1 MQQGTQ
7 ATAASFAN
15 MGVDLLDFFDVTP
28 TSLWLEDYSQLRA
41 LFDRWREA
49 GVTNLRAWLEE
60 DPRRVAECSACIR
73 VLKVNRHTL
82 ALYGA
87 RSHEELTARLA
98 DVLRDDMFQAHV
110 GELEQMWQGRT
121 TFRSK
126 SVNYTLGGRRM
137 DILLRGVILP
147 GHEGDWSRVLVSIE
161 DVSALEDARHRAAM
175 SEQYAHG
182 IFEHAPVSLWVE
194 NFTAI
199 RQLLDEVRMQG
210 IVDFRTFTD
219 VHPEFVER
227 CMNEIQVIDVN
238 HYTLGMYRAPDKD
251 TLLSRLP
258 EVFRDDMRPYFR
270 EQLLDL
276 WEGRLFQ
283 QREVVNYALDGS
295 ALNVH
300 LQFSVFPGHEESWDL
315 VLLALTDITARKKA
329 EAYLEFLG
337 KHDVLTKLKNR
348 SFYVDEMNR
357 LQRKGPFP
365 VSAIVV
371 DMDNLKAVN
380 DQLGHAA
387 GDALLRRA
395 GEVLTKA
402 IQKPYHAARIG
413 GDEFVV
419 LMPGSG
425 PRDAE
430 VVAQSITK
438 LVELNNQFYGG
449 PRLSFSL
456 GWQSC
461 EEGESVEAMLRAA
474 DAAMYEAKRRR
485 NELQRT
491 GANDAG
497 DAGDADRD
505 SPAANDGHC
514 NELK

>member
-1 MQQGTQ
+1 MQQGTP
-7 ATAASFAN
+7 ATAASFAS

-41 LFDRWREA
+41 LFERWREA
-49 GVTNLRAWLEE
+49 GVTDIRQWLEE

-73 VLKVNRHTL
+73 VLKVNQHTL

-87 RSHEELTARLA
+87 RSHDELTAHLA
-98 DVLRDDMFQAHV
+98 EVLRDDMFQAHV
-110 GELEQMWQGRT
+110 GELEQMWKGSA
-121 TFRSK
+121 TFESK
-126 SVNYTLGGRRM
+126 SVNYTLSGRRM

-147 GHEGDWSRVLVSIE
+147 GHENDWSRVLVAIE
-161 DVSALEDARHRAAM
+161 DVSALEDARQRAAA
-175 SEQYAHG
+175 SEQYALG
-182 IFEHAPVSLWVE
+182 VFEHAPVSLWVE
-194 NFTAI
+194 NFSAI

-227 CMNEIQVIDVN
+227 CMSEIQVLDVN
-238 HYTLGMYRAPDKD
+238 HYTLGMYRAPDKA
-251 TLLSRLP
+251 TLLARLP
-258 EVFRDDMRPYFR
+258 QIFRDDMRPHFR

-283 QREVVNYALDGS
+283 QREVINYALDGS
-295 ALNVH
+295 ELNVH
-300 LQFSVFPGHEESWDL
+300 LQFSVFPGHEEQWDL

-348 SFYVDEMNR
+348 SFYVDELNR

-365 VSAIVV
+365 VSAIVL
-371 DMDNLKAVN
+371 DMDNLKTVN

-395 GEVLTKA
+395 GEVLAKA
-402 IQKPYHAARIG
+402 IRKPYHAARIG
-413 GDEFVV
+413 GDEFVM
-419 LMPGSG
+419 LLPGADA
-425 PRDAE
+425 RDAE
-430 VVAQSITK
+430 IVADSIGK

-456 GWQSC
+456 GWASC
-461 EEGESVEAMLRAA
+461 EEGESLEGMMRAA

-485 NELQRT
+485 NELARQGTQSSQLLATPRK
-491 GANDAG
+491 D
-497 DAGDADRD
+497 D
-505 SPAANDGHC
+505 
-514 NELK
+514 L

>member
-1 MQQGTQ
+1 MQQGTP

-41 LFDRWREA
+41 LFERWRAA
-49 GVTNLRAWLEE
+49 GVVDIRAFLEE

-73 VLKVNRHTL
+73 VLKVNQHTL
-82 ALYGA
+82 ELYGA
-87 RSHEELTARLA
+87 SSHEELTARLA

-110 GELEQMWQGRT
+110 GELEQMWAGEPRFQ
-121 TFRSK
+121 SK

-137 DILLRGVILP
+137 DILLNGVILP
-147 GHEGDWSRVLVSIE
+147 GHEADWSRVLVAIE
-161 DVSALEDARHRAAM
+161 DVSALEDARQRAAA
-175 SEQYAHG
+175 SQLYAQG

-194 NFTAI
+194 NFSAI
-199 RQLLDEVRMQG
+199 RELLEEARMQG

-227 CMNEIQVIDVN
+227 CMSEIQVLDVN
-238 HYTLGMYRAPDKD
+238 HYTLGMYRAPDKA
-251 TLLSRLP
+251 TLLARLP
-258 EVFRDDMRPYFR
+258 DVFRDEMRPHFR

-295 ALNVH
+295 ELNVH
-300 LQFSVFPGHEESWDL
+300 LQFSVFPGHEEKWDL

-348 SFYVDEMNR
+348 SFYVDELNR

-371 DMDNLKAVN
+371 DMDNLKTVN

-395 GEVLTKA
+395 GEVLAKA

-413 GDEFVV
+413 GDEFAV
-419 LMPGSG
+419 LMPGADA
-425 PRDAE
+425 RDAE
-430 VVAQSITK
+430 IVADSITK

-456 GWQSC
+456 GWASC
-461 EEGESVEAMLRAA
+461 GEGESVEGMLREA
-474 DAAMYEAKRRR
+474 DAAMYEAKRQRYELHR
-485 NELQRT
+485 N
-491 GANDAG
+491 GAVNESVRASAG
-497 DAGDADRD
+497 K
-505 SPAANDGHC
+505 
-514 NELK
+514 NEA

>member
-1 MQQGTQ
+1 MQQGTP
-7 ATAASFAN
+7 ATAASFAS

-41 LFDRWREA
+41 LFERWREA
-49 GVTNLRAWLEE
+49 GVTDIRAWLEE

-73 VLKVNRHTL
+73 VLKVNQHTL

-87 RSHEELTARLA
+87 RSHDELTAHLA
-98 DVLRDDMFQAHV
+98 EVLRDDMFQAHV
-110 GELEQMWQGRT
+110 GELEQMWQGSA
-121 TFRSK
+121 TFESK
-126 SVNYTLGGRRM
+126 SVNYTLSGRRM

-147 GHEGDWSRVLVSIE
+147 GHENDWGRVLVAIE
-161 DVSALEDARHRAAM
+161 DVSALEEARHRAAA
-175 SEQYAHG
+175 SEQYALG
-182 IFEHAPVSLWVE
+182 VFEHAPVSLWVE
-194 NFTAI
+194 NFSAI
-199 RQLLDEVRMQG
+199 RELLDEVRMQG

-227 CMNEIQVIDVN
+227 CMSEIQVLDVN
-238 HYTLGMYRAPDKD
+238 HYTLGMYRAPDKA
-251 TLLSRLP
+251 TLLARLP
-258 EVFRDDMRPYFR
+258 QIFRDEMRPHFR

-283 QREVVNYALDGS
+283 QREVINYALDGS
-295 ALNVH
+295 ELNVH
-300 LQFSVFPGHEESWDL
+300 LQFSVFPGHEERWDL

-348 SFYVDEMNR
+348 SFYVDELNR

-371 DMDNLKAVN
+371 DMDNLKIVN

-395 GEVLTKA
+395 GEVLAKA

-419 LMPGSG
+419 LMPGADA
-425 PRDAE
+425 RDAE
-430 VVAQSITK
+430 IVADSIGK

-456 GWQSC
+456 GWESC
-461 EEGESVEAMLRAA
+461 AEGESVEAMLRAA

-485 NELQRT
+485 NELARKDAESSELLAT
-491 GANDAG
+491 PRNDT
-497 DAGDADRD
+497 
-505 SPAANDGHC
+505 
-514 NELK
+514 L

>member
-1 MQQGTQ
+1 MQQGTP

-41 LFDRWREA
+41 LFERWRAA
-49 GVTNLRAWLEE
+49 GVVDIRAFLEE

-73 VLKVNRHTL
+73 VLKVNQHTL
-82 ALYGA
+82 ELYGA
-87 RSHEELTARLA
+87 SSHEELTARLA

-110 GELEQMWQGRT
+110 GELEQMWAGEPRFQ
-121 TFRSK
+121 SK

-137 DILLRGVILP
+137 DILLNGVILP
-147 GHEGDWSRVLVSIE
+147 GHEADWSRVLVAIE
-161 DVSALEDARHRAAM
+161 DVSALEDARQRAAA
-175 SEQYAHG
+175 SQLYAQG

-194 NFTAI
+194 NFSAI
-199 RQLLDEVRMQG
+199 RELLEEARMQG

-227 CMNEIQVIDVN
+227 CMSEIQVLDVN
-238 HYTLGMYRAPDKD
+238 HYTLGMYRAPDKA
-251 TLLSRLP
+251 TLLARLP
-258 EVFRDDMRPYFR
+258 DVFRDEMRPHFR

-295 ALNVH
+295 ELNVH
-300 LQFSVFPGHEESWDL
+300 LQFSVFPGHEEKWDL

-348 SFYVDEMNR
+348 SFYVDELNR

-371 DMDNLKAVN
+371 DMDNLKTVN

-395 GEVLTKA
+395 GEVLAKA

-413 GDEFVV
+413 GDEFAV
-419 LMPGSG
+419 LMPGADA
-425 PRDAE
+425 RDAE
-430 VVAQSITK
+430 IVADSITK

-456 GWQSC
+456 GWAC
-461 EEGESVEAMLRAA
+461 CGEGESVEGMLREA
-474 DAAMYEAKRRR
+474 DAAMYEAKRQRYELHR
-485 NELQRT
+485 N
-491 GANDAG
+491 GAVNESVRASAG
-497 DAGDADRD
+497 K
-505 SPAANDGHC
+505 
-514 NELK
+514 NEA